1 MFGADWLIDD
11 AFVENS
17 TKMFDGII
25 SDRAEKGFLF
35 RKIKLKKCL
44 KFVSTV
50 AAAKKIVTII
60 TEDDIG
66 DRDSKK
72 VPKGKD
78 PEVGK
83 ERGGGGGRGAREVK
97 TKGKGNA

>member
-1 MFGADWLIDD
+1 MIYGVL
-11 AFVENS
+11 
-17 TKMFDGII
+17 
-25 SDRAEKGFLF
+25 FLETIF
-35 RKIKLKKCL
+35 KKIG
-44 KFVSTV
+44 V

-72 VPKGKD
+72 APKGKD

-97 TKGKGNA
+97 TKGKGNARRQIK